1 VSVSVKHGRTDNP
14 KESIQGKKME
24 YYKKL
29 KTELHAMAGQLMGE
43 PVKVVSARPLSP
55 QEAIGT
61 PDRTDFP
68 ILKGKEVMVEAVFR
82 NSRGHAFT
90 DMPGNFQGSLQAVMD
105 LKLQTHF
112 ERAVFIATINAVMRD
127 AGKVSNTVHC
137 RDSDPK
143 SCAEQFP
150 GFITEHFGNPKIA
163 FVGFQP
169 AMLEQLSQSFAL
181 RVIDLDEDNIGAN
194 RFGLTIEGPEKT
206 EEVLSWGDIIV
217 ATGSTCVN
225 GTISV
230 FLNKKPI
237 VFYGVTVAG
246 PAAFYGYHRFCP
258 CAG

>member
-1 VSVSVKHGRTDNP
+1 M
-14 KESIQGKKME
+14 KME

-29 KTELHAMAGQLMGE
+29 KTELHAMAGQMMDE
-43 PVKVVSARPLSP
+43 TVRVVSARPLSP
-55 QEAIGT
+55 QEAIGK

-82 NSRGHAFT
+82 DSRGHAFT

-105 LKLQTHF
+105 LDLQTHF

-127 AGKVSNTVHC
+127 AGKISNTVHC

-150 GFITEHFGNPKIA
+150 AFITEHFGSPKIA
-163 FVGFQP
+163 FVGYQP
-169 AMLEQLSQSFAL
+169 AMLEQLSQSFML
-181 RVIDLDEDNIGAN
+181 RVIDLDEDNIGAD
-194 RFGLTIEGPEKT
+194 RFGLTIEGPKNT
-206 EEVLSWGDIIV
+206 EAVLSWGDIII

-225 GTISV
+225 GTIGD
-230 FLNKKPI
+230 FLDKKPV

-246 PAAFYGYHRFCP
+246 PAALYGYHRFCP
-258 CAG
+258 CAA